1 MTKPIHDLDA
11 MIDGLKQQRDSIMVQ
26 LHLAKAEVRDEW
38 DELEQQWEH
47 LRGKA
52 KSVGDEAH
60 DASRDVLEAAKLL
73 AEEIK
78 QGYERIRKRL

>member
-11 MIDGLKQQRDSIMVQ
+11 MIDGLRQQRDVIMVQ

-47 LRGKA
+47 LRAKA
-52 KSVGDEAH
+52 KSVGHEAQN
-60 DASRDVLEAAKLL
+60 ASQDVFQAAKLL

-78 QGYERIRKRL
+78 QGYERIRKQL